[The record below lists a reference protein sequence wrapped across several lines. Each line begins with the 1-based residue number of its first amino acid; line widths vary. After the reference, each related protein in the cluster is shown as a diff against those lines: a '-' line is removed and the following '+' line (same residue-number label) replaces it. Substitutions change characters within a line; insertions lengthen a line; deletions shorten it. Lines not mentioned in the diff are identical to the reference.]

1 MPMIPHVGRR
11 HLRTRALIAGLYAV
25 LVLGGLTMVYPF
37 VLLLSGSTKSGVDV
51 KDLAW
56 VPRFL
61 LDDTVLYR
69 KHVESLFNEQLEVMR
84 AVYDADDVSFEK
96 VMPPARTREA
106 FVAEWLAFATNQPP
120 PLSFTIGYMQ
130 AQVSRTFPMF
140 LRAFRKQMMERFGG
154 SIDAANLAL
163 ETEFIDWNAFFLVPE
178 DGYQRRSKPLDTAL
192 GAAWRDFR
200 SRAVPAS
207 YRYYFTVEGFYKAL
221 YLKTQFTRNI
231 EEFNRAHGTT
241 YASYDDVR
249 LTATLPAG
257 TAAEQKTWESF
268 VRNSLNLAWVR
279 VSGEAA
285 EAYRAFL
292 LAKYGDI
299 AHAAQKYGTNWTA
312 WSDVPL
318 MEEPPWTGLA
328 RSDWEAFIAGWQDP
342 DTGVVHQPA
351 AEHLR
356 IDGIEQRFRDHLRAK
371 WGTVDSLNR
380 ATGETFADWS
390 GIAPPQKEAHY
401 LALRERKGEIRSEF
415 LTRNFRSAL
424 DYIAFHGR
432 GIRNTIIYCGL
443 AILCALLVNPLA
455 AYALSRYKPPSAYKL
470 LLFLLLTM
478 AFPPMVTQIPVFL
491 MMRDLNLLNTFAALL
506 LPGLAHGY
514 SIFLLKGFFDALPRE
529 LYESAQM
536 DGAGEWTMFWNIT
549 MSLSK
554 PILAVVA
561 LQAFTTAYSNFMF
574 ALLICQDE
582 AMWTMMVWL
591 YQLQMRSGPGV
602 VYASLIIAAI
612 PTLVIFIFCQNII
625 LRGIVVPVEK

>member
-1 MPMIPHVGRR
+1 MPMISAVGRR
-11 HLRTRALIAGLYAV
+11 DPGTRLLIAGLYAA
-25 LVLGGLTMVYPF
+25 LILGGLTMVVPF
-37 VLLLSGSTKSGVDV
+37 VMLVSGSTKSGVDV

-61 LDDTVLYR
+61 VDETVLYR

-84 AVYDADDVSFEK
+84 AVYDSDEPSFEK
-96 VMPPARTREA
+96 VMPPAQVRTN
-106 FVAEWLAFATNQPP
+106 FVAAWRTFLAEDPPVLAT
-120 PLSFTIGYMQ
+120 TIGYMQ
-130 AQVSRTFPMF
+130 AQVSRTFPKY
-140 LRAFRKQMMERFGG
+140 LRAFRKSMEARFGG
-154 SIDAANLAL
+154 SIDAANRAL
-163 ETEFIDWNAFFLVPE
+163 ETEFIDWNAFFLLPE
-178 DGYQRRSKPLDTAL
+178 DAYQRRSKPLDTPL
-192 GAAWRDFR
+192 GDAWRAFR
-200 SRAVPAS
+200 TSMPDA
-207 YRYYFTVEGFYKAL
+207 YRYAFVLDGAYKAMF
-221 YLKTQFTRNI
+221 LKTQHTRSI
-231 EEFNRAHGTT
+231 SEFNRAHGTD
-241 YASYDDVR
+241 YASYDDIR
-249 LTATLPAG
+249 LTPSLPAG
-257 TAAEQKTWESF
+257 TPAEQATWESF

-279 VSGEAA
+279 VSEDATP
-285 EAYRAFL
+285 AYRAYL
-292 LAKYGDI
+292 HAKYGDL
-299 AHAAQKYGTNWTA
+299 ANAARKHGADWTS
-312 WSDVPL
+312 WDDIPLVTDVP
-318 MEEPPWTGLA
+318 WSGLV
-328 RSDWEAFIAGWQDP
+328 RSDWEAFITGWPDP
-342 DTGVVHQPA
+342 DTGVVHQPTA
-351 AEHLR
+351 AQLR
-356 IDGIEQRFRDHLRAK
+356 IDSIEQRFRDHLRARF
-371 WGTVDSLNR
+371 GTLDAVN
-380 ATGETFADWS
+380 AAFGTAFTDWS
-390 GIAPPQKEAHY
+390 DLLPPQKEAHY
-401 LALRERKGEIRSEF
+401 LGFLERRAEIRNEF

-424 DYIAFHGR
+424 DHIAFHGR

-536 DGAGEWTMFWNIT
+536 DGAGEWTMFWHIT

-602 VYASLIIAAI
+602 IYASLIIAAI
-612 PTLVIFIFCQNII
+612 PTLLIFIFCQNII

>member
-1 MPMIPHVGRR
+1 MPLISQVGRKD
-11 HLRTRALIAGLYAV
+11 LKTRGLIAGLYAV
-25 LVLGGLTMVYPF
+25 LILGGLSMVVPF
-37 VLLLSGSTKSGVDV
+37 VLLLSGSTKSGVDM
-51 KDLAW
+51 KDIAW

-61 LDDTVLYR
+61 VDDTVLYQ
-69 KHVESLFNEQLEVMR
+69 KHIESLFNEQLEIMR
-84 AVYDADDVSFEK
+84 AVYDSDDTSFEK
-96 VMPPARTREA
+96 VLPPTEIRTGLVSNWVE
-106 FVAEWLAFATNQPP
+106 FATGDVPV
-120 PLSFTIGYMQ
+120 LSYTIGYMQ

-140 LRAFRKQMMERFGG
+140 LRSFKQTIIDRYRG
-154 SIDAANLAL
+154 SIDAANQSL

-178 DGYQRRSKPLDTAL
+178 DAYQRRNNPLITPL
-192 GAAWRDFR
+192 GDAWRDYRKNVAPEF
-200 SRAVPAS
+200 
-207 YRYYFTVEGFYKAL
+207 RYYFSLEGFFKSL

-231 EEFNRAHGTT
+231 AEFNQAHGTT
-241 YASYDDVR
+241 YESYDEIR
-249 LTATLPAG
+249 LSSTLPEG
-257 TAAEQKTWESF
+257 TEAERQRWESF

-279 VSGEAA
+279 VDEEASGV
-285 EAYRAFL
+285 YRDYL
-292 LAKYGDI
+292 RVKYGDLD
-299 AHAAQKYGTNWTA
+299 HLNRKYGTIWAA
-312 WSDVPL
+312 WADIPLITDVP
-318 MEEPPWTGLA
+318 WSGLA
-328 RSDWEAFIAGWQDP
+328 RSDWEAFITGWQDP
-342 DTGVVHQPA
+342 DTGIVYQPA
-351 AEHLR
+351 ADQLR
-356 IDGIEQRFRDHLRAK
+356 IDSVDEQFRTFLLNRHGDLA
-371 WGTVDSLNR
+371 SLNR
-380 ATGETFADWS
+380 NLGLAFSDWS
-390 GIAPPQKEAHY
+390 EITPPQKEAHY
-401 LALRERKGEIRSEF
+401 LGLLEHRSRIRSEF
-415 LTRNFRSAL
+415 VTRNFRSAL
-424 DYIAFHGR
+424 DHIAFHGR

-443 AILCALLVNPLA
+443 AILSALLINPLA

-470 LLFLLLTM
+470 MLFMLLTM

-529 LYESAQM
+529 LYESASM

-561 LQAFTTAYSNFMF
+561 LQAFTAAYSNFMF

-612 PTLVIFIFCQNII
+612 PTLIIFIFCQNII

>member
-11 HLRTRALIAGLYAV
+11 HVRTRLLIGALYAALI
-25 LVLGGLTMVYPF
+25 LGGLTMVYPF

-51 KDLAW
+51 KDLGWFPA
-56 VPRFL
+56 FL
-61 LDDTVLYR
+61 VDDSAMYR

-84 AVYDADDVSFEK
+84 AVYDSDDVSFEK
-96 VMPPARTREA
+96 VVPPVRTRDA
-106 FVAEWLAFATNQPP
+106 FVEEWLSFATNQANE
-120 PLSFTIGYMQ
+120 LSYTIGYMQ

-140 LRAFRKQMMERFGG
+140 LRAFRREMMDRHHG

-163 ETEFIDWNAFFLVPE
+163 ETQFVDWNAFFLIPE
-178 DGYQRRSKPLDTAL
+178 DAYQRRSNPLDTEL
-192 GAAWRDFR
+192 GDAWRAFR
-200 SRAVPAS
+200 ARMPDA
-207 YRYYFTVEGFYKAL
+207 YRYYFTVEGYYKAL
-221 YLKTQFTRNI
+221 FLKTQFTRNI
-231 EEFNRAHGTT
+231 GEFNRVHGTSYT
-241 YASYDDVR
+241 SYDDIR
-249 LTATLPAG
+249 LTSTLPDS
-257 TAAEQKTWESF
+257 TPAEQRTWETF
-268 VRNSLNLAWVR
+268 VRNSLNLAWVQ
-279 VSGEAA
+279 VSNDATD
-285 EAYRAFL
+285 AYRNYL
-292 LAKYGDI
+292 RAKYGDI
-299 AHAAQKYGTNWTA
+299 DNAARKHGASWQSWEDVTLVTNVP
-312 WSDVPL
+312 WS
-318 MEEPPWTGLA
+318 GLV
-328 RSDWEAFIAGWQDP
+328 RSDWESFITGWQDP
-342 DTGVVHQPA
+342 DTGEVYQPTA
-351 AEHLR
+351 AQLR
-356 IDGIEQRFRDHLRAK
+356 VDSVEQRFRDHLKSK
-371 WGTVDSLNR
+371 WGRVEDLNLG
-380 ATGETFADWS
+380 TGETFASWDE
-390 GIAPPQKEAHY
+390 IVPPQKEAHY
-401 LALRERKGEIRSEF
+401 LALESRRNEIRAEF

-424 DYIAFHGR
+424 DYIAFNGR
-432 GIRNTIIYCGL
+432 GIRNTLIYCSL

-455 AYALSRYKPPSAYKL
+455 AYALSRYKPPSSYKL

-529 LYESAQM
+529 LYESAAM

-602 VYASLIIAAI
+602 IYASLIIAAI